1 MSKGVKSLLER
12 MKAKFEEELGRKLT
26 WDEFF
31 ERIAMRL
38 GVESILELNEEEA
51 KIIKELVI
59 EGRKSWRRSKRSA

>member
-1 MSKGVKSLLER
+1 

-26 WDEFF
+26 WDGFF

-38 GVESILELNEEEA
+38 GVESILELDEEEA

-59 EGRKSWRRSKRSA
+59 ESRKSWRRSKRSA